1 RSLDAPAGYPLRDG
15 SRHGE
20 VVGAEG
26 GGRRHPSVPAAA
38 WPPGLLASAAHR
50 AAAPRRPRVAD
61 RRRDTADSEA
71 DRRALAA
78 RQGRRGAVIWTR
90 IQHLRPAKET
100 PRWSDHR
107 GVVGRRDRAGR
118 GGAAGLAIP
127 VGWAPRWR
135 GGGRRH

>member
-78 RQGRRGAVIWTR
+78 RQGRRGAVIWTAWR
-90 IQHLRPAKET
+90 VAAELPRVRAEQAAPPGLPPAT
-100 PRWSDHR
+100 DDVP
-107 GVVGRRDRAGR
+107 
-118 GGAAGLAIP
+118 
-127 VGWAPRWR
+127 
-135 GGGRRH
+135 